1 MTAAEA
7 LRSLRERWWVLVAA
21 TVLAGVVAYVYVK
34 LPWVEPR
41 WRSSVLMQAT
51 GRLDYG
57 NFLALEKELRPLAE
71 QVLQLS
77 IMRQVDRNLHTDL
90 PLDRMLERTKA
101 EPVQESGQIRIDFE
115 DSDPDRAERVSLE
128 IADVYTR
135 QHNAEEQGKLREER
149 VILSTLDRPNRATLI
164 WPMTRTVVPAAALL
178 GLLAAA
184 AIVLALSYFDD
195 SIRSAADIERHLG
208 LRVLGSIPRRRDR
221 PRPTLSPTPRPEAAV
236 SRPASALSTG
246 RKDPNAAT

>member
-1 MTAAEA
+1 VTAAEA
-7 LRSLRERWWVLVAA
+7 LRALRERWWVLVAA
-21 TVLAGVVAYVYVK
+21 TLLAGIGAYIYVK

-41 WRSSVLMQAT
+41 WRSSVLLQAT

-77 IMRQVDRNLHTDL
+77 IMREVDRNLHTDL
-90 PLDRMLERTKA
+90 PADRMLERTKA
-101 EPVQESGQIRIDFE
+101 EPVQDSGQIRIDVE
-115 DSDPDRAERVSLE
+115 DSDPGRAERVVLE

-149 VILSTLDRPNRATLI
+149 VILSTLDRPNRAILI
-164 WPMTRTVVPAAALL
+164 WPLTGTIVPAAALL

-184 AIVLALSYFDD
+184 AVLLGLSYFDT
-195 SIRSAADIERHLG
+195 SIVSAADVQRYLALPILGRIPRHL
-208 LRVLGSIPRRRDR
+208 R
-221 PRPTLSPTPRPEAAV
+221 PAQGFGSPTPEREVVAA
-236 SRPASALSTG
+236 G